1 MASALIMLRKEH
13 PTSPEPAE
21 LTYYQELFAIL
32 ATAPTTTTWTTSQ
45 SDRLEYVTEPLA
57 LALVLYVVK
66 DANTGTRNPLPG
78 TSQQWVQRP
87 TDYRGSTTPALS
99 YTETPALLKTLIE
112 AMNGGILG
120 FRKGANT

>member
-78 TSQQWVQRP
+78 TSQQ
-87 TDYRGSTTPALS
+87 
-99 YTETPALLKTLIE
+99 
-112 AMNGGILG
+112 
-120 FRKGANT
+120 